1 MQMNE
6 MITRLESDVNATV
19 SEIALEMEI
28 IVLEDFQ
35 TASSKL
41 DVQVN
46 DILAPT
52 TAILDAYTEL
62 LAQLLPDVSS
72 LASESGIDEAAA
84 QAATSQSFI
93 TENKNVNKQQ
103 PVRVLNRDVRKT
115 TVTSLHVE
123 EEEERRN
130 KVDDDSK
137 SSSFWRLDSLGGSSP
152 VTSLLVVVGALFA
165 GVAFA
170 GNNAGGSRVAEYE
183 SLL

>member
-123 EEEERRN
+123 EEERRN